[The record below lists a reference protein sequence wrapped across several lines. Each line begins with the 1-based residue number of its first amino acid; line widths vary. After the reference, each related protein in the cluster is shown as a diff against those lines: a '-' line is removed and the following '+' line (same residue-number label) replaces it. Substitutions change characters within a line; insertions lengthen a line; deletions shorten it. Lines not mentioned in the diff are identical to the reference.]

1 MLKSFDLKKTQK
13 IREIEVD
20 FKSEFKQNNPL
31 TKTTLCC
38 LCDFP
43 IEPRATNGW
52 AYHFFKAEYL
62 FLENIFTQ
70 KEMTS
75 MGIDKFDY
83 FSKKLNKILDMVTL
97 FCTSIE
103 NESMSSNSDIYEI
116 AKKIK
121 KIKTSTDDDKKVAKE
136 KTIGFLYS
144 QSINFLPWDKVKGDF
159 LISDKF

>member
-1 MLKSFDLKKTQK
+1 MVWKKNQK
-13 IREIEVD
+13 IIEIEVD

-52 AYHFFKAEYL
+52 ADHVFKAGHL

-75 MGIDKFDY
+75 MGIDKFEH
-83 FSKKLNKILDMVTL
+83 FSKKLNKILDMVTP

-103 NESMSSNSDIYEI
+103 NESMFSNSDIYEI
-116 AKKIK
+116 VEKIR
-121 KIKTSTDDDKKVAKE
+121 
-136 KTIGFLYS
+136 
-144 QSINFLPWDKVKGDF
+144 N
-159 LISDKF
+159 

>member
-1 MLKSFDLKKTQK
+1 M
-13 IREIEVD
+13 
-20 FKSEFKQNNPL
+20 
-31 TKTTLCC
+31 
-38 LCDFP
+38 CDFP

-52 AYHFFKAEYL
+52 AYHVFKAEHQ

-75 MGIDKFDY
+75 MGIDKFEH

-97 FCTSIE
+97 FCASIE